1 MVFPSQVLWLQP
13 RHLEHHPGGP
23 ATAHGAVPGPF
34 SEGRTVMSDHLSGP
48 RAEVDPAI
56 DLADL
61 YAFPSPSRTG
71 RLVLVMD
78 VFPNA
83 RPGALFSDAA
93 SYRLRVRPAAIAAD
107 HSGPLFELG
116 VDEYAFTCTF
126 SGPVES
132 EAGGETTQWGT
143 CVLPDG
149 EAVAFQVNDERGGEG
164 HGVRVYA
171 GLRLD
176 PFFMDVGKEVQTR
189 AERRLAFL
197 PEGTNTLEGVDVLT
211 IVVEFD
217 VAGLPGPAPGTM
229 FAVAAE
235 TVTSG
240 PYPVRLER
248 LGRPEVKNVLMSE
261 NGVDTANTIV
271 DLRDLYNEEDPFRPG
286 SHYMGAYRSRLNAN
300 LAFFDGLDGRLD
312 WQTDRDGTHP
322 LTDLLLA
329 DFLVV
334 DVAKPYAEDSYF
346 EIERALLEG
355 RSPATCGG
363 RTLNDDVIDTLYTLI
378 VNGFHGPRVSDGVD
392 RATAPASREFPY
404 LAPPNPDPPV
414 PVSVPGA
421 AASR

>member
-1 MVFPSQVLWLQP
+1 
-13 RHLEHHPGGP
+13 
-23 ATAHGAVPGPF
+23 
-34 SEGRTVMSDHLSGP
+34 MSDHLSGT

-56 DLADL
+56 DLTDL
-61 YAFPSPSRTG
+61 YAFPGPIRTD

-93 SYRLRVRPAAIAAD
+93 SYRFLVRPAAIAAD
-107 HSGPLFELG
+107 HSRSLFEVG
-116 VDEYAFTCTF
+116 ADEYVFTCTF
-126 SGPVES
+126 SGTVES
-132 EAGGETTQWGT
+132 DAGEEVTQRGT

-149 EAVAFQVNDERGGEG
+149 EAVAVQVNDERGGEG

-197 PEGTNTLEGVDVLT
+197 PKGTNTLESVDVLT
-211 IVVEFD
+211 IVIECD
-217 VAGLPGPAPGTM
+217 VARLFGPAAGTM

-235 TVTSG
+235 TVTAG

-248 LGRPEVKNVLMSE
+248 LGRPEVKNILMSE
-261 NGVDTANTIV
+261 NGVDPANKIV

-286 SHYMGAYRSRLNAN
+286 PHHMGAYRSRLNAN
-300 LAFFDGLDGRLD
+300 LTFFDGLDGKLD
-312 WQTDRDGTHP
+312 WPANPDGTHP

-355 RSPATCGG
+355 RSHATCGG
-363 RTLNDDVIDTLYTLI
+363 RSLNDDAIDTLYTLI
-378 VNGFHGPRVSDGVD
+378 VNAFHGPRISDGVD
-392 RATAPASREFPY
+392 RATAPASRQFPY

-414 PVSVPGA
+414 PVSVPTA
-421 AASR
+421 TASR

>member
-1 MVFPSQVLWLQP
+1 
-13 RHLEHHPGGP
+13 
-23 ATAHGAVPGPF
+23 
-34 SEGRTVMSDHLSGP
+34 MSDHLSGI

-61 YAFPSPSRTG
+61 YAFPSPPQTG

-93 SYRLRVRPAAIAAD
+93 SYRFRVRPAAIAAG
-107 HSGPLFELG
+107 HPGALFEVG
-116 VDEYAFTCTF
+116 ADEYAFTSTF
-126 SGPVES
+126 SSPVES
-132 EAGGETTQWGT
+132 DADGEVTQWGT
-143 CVLPDG
+143 CVLPGG

-164 HGVRVYA
+164 RGVRVYA

-176 PFFMDVGKEVQTR
+176 PFFMDVGKEVETR
-189 AERRLAFL
+189 AQRRLAFL
-197 PEGTNTLEGVDVLT
+197 PRGTNSLEGVDVLT

-217 VAGLPGPAPGTM
+217 VARVLGPASGTV

-235 TVTSG
+235 TVTAG
-240 PYPVRLER
+240 PYPIRLER

-261 NGVDTANTIV
+261 NGVDTANKIV
-271 DLRDLYNEEDPFRPG
+271 DLRDLYNEEDPFRLGP
-286 SHYMGAYRSRLNAN
+286 HYLGAYRSRLNAN
-300 LAFFDGLDGRLD
+300 LAFFDALDGKLD
-312 WQTDRDGTHP
+312 WQTDQDGTHP

-346 EIERALLEG
+346 EIEHSLLEG
-355 RSPATCGG
+355 RAHATCGG

-378 VNGFHGPRVSDGVD
+378 VNAFHGPRISDGVD

-404 LAPPNPDPPV
+404 LAPPNPDPPM
-414 PVSVPGA
+414 PVSVPTPA
-421 AASR
+421 ARR